1 VALRSFLF
9 APGNHAR
16 RVEKALT
23 LAADAVIL
31 DLEDAV
37 AISEKPATREVVV
50 ATFGQPRHGRLY
62 VRVNAYTTEW
72 CFADIVAIARSGL
85 DGIILPKV
93 ETPDQLR
100 SVDWLLANLER
111 ERSLQVGGIDLIP
124 IIETALGMSNI
135 SAIAA
140 SGSRTT
146 RLAFGAGD
154 YTLDLGMVWSRD
166 EVELLPARSAVVMAS
181 RAAGIEPPL
190 DTVWADL
197 RDAEGF
203 ARSAEHAAALGFQGK
218 MCIHPDQIATTNAAF
233 SPSPQQLSW
242 AGRVVAAFQEAEA
255 KGLASIQLD
264 GQFIDYPIV
273 QRARQ
278 VVARG
283 APPDNARG
291 AA

>member
-37 AISEKPATREVVV
+37 AVSEKPATRELVV
-50 ATFGQPRHGRLY
+50 AAYGQPRHGRLY
-62 VRVNAYTTEW
+62 VRVNAYGTEW
-72 CFADIVAIARSGL
+72 CYADIVTIARAGL

-93 ETPDQLR
+93 ETADQLR
-100 SVDWLLANLER
+100 SIDWLLANLER
-111 ERSLQVGGIDLIP
+111 ERGLPAGGIDLVP

-135 SAIAA
+135 GAIAG
-140 SGSRTT
+140 SGSRTK

-166 EVELLPARSAVVMAS
+166 EAELLPARSAVVMAS
-181 RAAGIEPPL
+181 RAAGLEPPL

-203 ARSAEHAAALGFQGK
+203 ARSAELAAALGFQGK
-218 MCIHPDQIATTNAAF
+218 MCIHPDQIAVTNATF
-233 SPSPQQLSW
+233 SPSPQQLVW
-242 AGRVVAAFQEAEA
+242 AARVVAAFEEAEA
-255 KGLASIQLD
+255 SGLASIQLE

-278 VVARG
+278 VIARG
-283 APPDNARG
+283 AV
-291 AA
+291 

>member
-23 LAADAVIL
+23 LPADAVIL

-37 AISEKPATREVVV
+37 AVSEKPATRELVV
-50 ATFGQPRHGRLY
+50 AAFGQARHGRLY
-62 VRVNAYTTEW
+62 VRVNAYTTDW
-72 CFADIVAIARSGL
+72 CYADIVTIARSGL

-93 ETPDQLR
+93 ETANQLQ
-100 SVDWLLANLER
+100 SIDWLLANLER
-111 ERSLQVGGIDLIP
+111 ERGLPVGGIDLIP
-124 IIETALGMSNI
+124 IIETAVGMSNI
-135 SAIAA
+135 GAIAG
-140 SGSRTT
+140 SGSRTKQ
-146 RLAFGAGD
+146 LAFGAGD

-166 EVELLPARSAVVMAS
+166 EAELLPARSAVVIAS

-203 ARSAEHAAALGFQGK
+203 ALSARRAAELGFQGK
-218 MCIHPDQIATTNAAF
+218 MCIHPDQIGATNAAF
-233 SPSPQQLSW
+233 SPSEQQLSW
-242 AGRVVAAFQEAEA
+242 AKRVVAAFEEAEA

-278 VVARG
+278 VIARG
-283 APPDNARG
+283 AV
-291 AA
+291 

>member
-1 VALRSFLF
+1 MPFRSLLF

-23 LAADAVIL
+23 LPADGVIL

-37 AISEKPATREVVV
+37 AISEKPGTRELVV
-50 ATFGQPRHGRLY
+50 ATFARPRHGKLY
-62 VRVNAYTTEW
+62 VRVNAYATEW
-72 CFADIVAIARSGL
+72 CYADIVAVARAGL

-100 SVDWLLANLER
+100 SVDWLLSALEH
-111 ERSLQVGGIDLIP
+111 ERALPAHGIDLIP
-124 IIETALGMSNI
+124 IIETALGMRDI
-135 SAIAA
+135 AAIAA
-140 SGSRTT
+140 SGPRAK

-154 YTLDLGMVWSRD
+154 YTLDLGMNWTRD
-166 EVELLPARSAVVMAS
+166 EAELLPARSAVVMAS

-190 DTVWADL
+190 DTVWANL
-197 RDAEGF
+197 RDTEGF
-203 ARSAEHAAALGFQGK
+203 ARSAERAAALGFQGK
-218 MCIHPDQIATTNAAF
+218 MCIHPDQISVTNAAF
-233 SPSPQQLSW
+233 SPSEQQLAW
-242 AGRVVAAFQEAEA
+242 ARRVIAAFDEAEA

-283 APPDNARG
+283 VS
-291 AA
+291 

>member
-1 VALRSFLF
+1 MALRSFLF

-23 LAADAVIL
+23 LPADAVIL

-37 AISEKPATREVVV
+37 AISEKPATRELVV
-50 ATFGQPRHGRLY
+50 AAFGKPRHGRLY
-62 VRVNAYTTEW
+62 VRVNAYTTDW
-72 CFADIVAIARSGL
+72 CYADIVTVARSGL

-93 ETPDQLR
+93 EIADQLR
-100 SVDWLLANLER
+100 SIDWLLANLER
-111 ERSLQVGGIDLIP
+111 ERGLPIGGIDLVP
-124 IIETALGMSNI
+124 IIETALGMSNVG
-135 SAIAA
+135 AIAG
-140 SGSRTT
+140 SGSRTK

-166 EVELLPARSAVVMAS
+166 EAELLPARSAVVMAS

-203 ARSAEHAAALGFQGK
+203 ARSSERAAALGFQGK
-218 MCIHPDQIATTNAAF
+218 MCIHPDQIAVTNAAF
-233 SPSPQQLSW
+233 SPSAQQLSW
-242 AGRVVAAFQEAEA
+242 AKRVVAAFEEAEA

-264 GQFIDYPIV
+264 GQFIVYPIV

-283 APPDNARG
+283 ARPDNAQG

>member
-1 VALRSFLF
+1 MPLRSFLF

-23 LAADAVIL
+23 LPADAVIL

-37 AISEKPATREVVV
+37 AISEKPRTRDLVV
-50 ATFGQPRHGRLY
+50 AAYGQKRHGKLY

-72 CFADIVAIARSGL
+72 CYADIVAVVRTGL

-93 ETPDQLR
+93 ESPDQLR
-100 SVDWLLANLER
+100 AADWLITNLER
-111 ERSLQVGGIDLIP
+111 ERDLPIGAIDLVP
-124 IIETALGMSNI
+124 IIETALGVRDI
-135 SAIAA
+135 GAIAA
-140 SGSRTT
+140 SGSRTK
-146 RLAFGAGD
+146 RMAFGAGD

-166 EVELLPARSAVVMAS
+166 EGELLPARSAVVMAS
-181 RAAGIEPPL
+181 RAAGIEPPF

-203 ARSAEHAAALGFQGK
+203 ERSATHAAALGFQGK
-218 MCIHPDQIATTNAAF
+218 MCIHPDQIAVANAAF
-233 SPSPQQLSW
+233 SPTAEQLAW
-242 AGRVVAAFQEAEA
+242 ARRVIAAFNEAET

-283 APPDNARG
+283 DF
-291 AA
+291 

>member
-1 VALRSFLF
+1 MALRSFLF

-23 LAADAVIL
+23 LPADAVIL

-37 AISEKPATREVVV
+37 AVTEKPATRALVTAVL
-50 ATFGQPRHGRLY
+50 AQPRHGKLY
-62 VRVNAYTTEW
+62 IRVNAYSTEW
-72 CFADIVAIARSGL
+72 CYADIVSIAHRGL

-93 ETPDQLR
+93 ESADQLR
-100 SVDWLLANLER
+100 SADWLLANLER
-111 ERSLQVGGIDLIP
+111 ERGIDGIDLIP

-135 SAIAA
+135 ASIAGA
-140 SGSRTT
+140 CARTK

-154 YTLDLGMVWSRD
+154 YTLDLGMLWSRD
-166 EVELLPARSAVVMAS
+166 EDELMPARAAVVMAS

-197 RDAEGF
+197 RDVEGF
-203 ARSAEHAAALGFQGK
+203 ARSAERAAALGFQGK
-218 MCIHPDQIATTNAAF
+218 MCIHPDQVAVTNAAF
-233 SPSPQQLSW
+233 SPSEQQLAW
-242 AGRVVAAFQEAEA
+242 ARRVIAAFADAEA
-255 KGLASIQLD
+255 RGLASIQLD

-283 APPDNARG
+283 TA
-291 AA
+291 

>member
-1 VALRSFLF
+1 VPLRSFLF

-16 RVEKALT
+16 RVEKVLT
-23 LAADAVIL
+23 LPTDAVIL

-37 AISEKPATREVVV
+37 AISEKPATRELVVK
-50 ATFGQPRHGRLY
+50 TFSHGGQCKLY

-72 CFADIVAIARSGL
+72 CYADIVAIARPGL

-93 ETPDQLR
+93 ETADQLR
-100 SVDWLLANLER
+100 SVDWLLSNLER
-111 ERSLQVGGIDLIP
+111 ERGLPIGGIDLMP

-135 SAIAA
+135 GAIA
-140 SGSRTT
+140 GSRSRTK

-166 EVELLPARSAVVMAS
+166 ETELLPARSTVVMAS

-197 RDAEGF
+197 RDTDGF
-203 ARSAEHAAALGFQGK
+203 ARSAERAAALGFQGK
-218 MCIHPDQIATTNAAF
+218 MCIHPDQIAVTNSAF
-233 SPSPQQLSW
+233 SPSEQQLSW
-242 AGRVVAAFQEAEA
+242 AKRVIAAFEQAEA
-255 KGLASIQLD
+255 QGLASIQLD

-278 VVARG
+278 VASRG
-283 APPDNARG
+283 LS
-291 AA
+291 

>member
-1 VALRSFLF
+1 MALRSFLF

-23 LAADAVIL
+23 LPADAVIL

-37 AISEKPATREVVV
+37 AINEKPATRELVV
-50 ATFGQPRHGRLY
+50 AAFGQPRHGRLY

-72 CFADIVAIARSGL
+72 CYADVVTIARSGL

-93 ETPDQLR
+93 ESADQLR
-100 SVDWLLANLER
+100 SVDWLLTNLER
-111 ERSLQVGGIDLIP
+111 ERGLPPGGIDLVP

-135 SAIAA
+135 GAIAE
-140 SGSRTT
+140 SGSRTK

-166 EVELLPARSAVVMAS
+166 EMELLPARSAVVMAS

-203 ARSAEHAAALGFQGK
+203 ARSAELAAALGFQGK
-218 MCIHPDQIATTNAAF
+218 MCIHPDQITVTNAAF
-233 SPSPQQLSW
+233 SPSTQQLSW
-242 AGRVVAAFQEAEA
+242 ARRVVAAFEEAEA
-255 KGLASIQLD
+255 NGLASIQLD

-278 VVARG
+278 VISRG
-283 APPDNARG
+283 AV
-291 AA
+291 

>member
-1 VALRSFLF
+1 VPLRSFLF

-23 LAADAVIL
+23 LPTDAVIL

-37 AISEKPATREVVV
+37 AISEKPATRALVVK
-50 ATFGQPRHGRLY
+50 AFSHGGQCKLY

-72 CFADIVAIARSGL
+72 CYADIVAITGPGL

-93 ETPDQLR
+93 ETSDQLR
-100 SVDWLLANLER
+100 SVDWLLSNLER
-111 ERSLQVGGIDLIP
+111 ERGLTVGGIDLVP

-135 SAIAA
+135 GAIAS
-140 SGSRTT
+140 SGSRTK

-154 YTLDLGMVWSRD
+154 YTLDLGMVWSSD
-166 EVELLPARSAVVMAS
+166 ETELLPARSAVVMAS

-197 RDAEGF
+197 RDTDGF
-203 ARSAEHAAALGFQGK
+203 SRSAERAAALGFQGK
-218 MCIHPDQIATTNAAF
+218 MCIHPDQIAVTNAAF
-233 SPSPQQLSW
+233 SPSEQQLSW
-242 AGRVVAAFQEAEA
+242 ARRVIAAFEQAEA

-278 VVARG
+278 VASRG
-283 APPDNARG
+283 AP
-291 AA
+291 

>member
-1 VALRSFLF
+1 MASRSFLF

-23 LAADAVIL
+23 LPADAVIL

-37 AISEKPATREVVV
+37 AISEKPATRELVVR
-50 ATFGQPRHGRLY
+50 AYTKPRCGKLY
-62 VRVNAYTTEW
+62 VRVNAYSTEW
-72 CFADIVAIARSGL
+72 CYSDIVTITRAGL

-93 ETPDQLR
+93 ESPDQLK
-100 SVDWLLANLER
+100 SADWLLAALER
-111 ERSLQVGGIDLIP
+111 ERGLPVGAIDLVP

-135 SAIAA
+135 GAIAA
-140 SGSRTT
+140 SGSRTK

-166 EVELLPARSAVVMAS
+166 ENELMPARSTVVMAS
-181 RAAGIEPPL
+181 RAAGLEAPL

-203 ARSAEHAAALGFQGK
+203 ARSAERAASLGFQGK
-218 MCIHPDQIATTNAAF
+218 MCIHPDQIAVTNAAF
-233 SPSPQQLSW
+233 SPTEQQLSW
-242 AGRVVAAFQEAEA
+242 AKRVIAAFEDAEA
-255 KGLASIQLD
+255 SGLASIQLD

-283 APPDNARG
+283 TA
-291 AA
+291 

>member
-1 VALRSFLF
+1 MALRSFLF

-23 LAADAVIL
+23 LPADAVIL

-37 AISEKPATREVVV
+37 AISEKRATRDRVA
-50 ATFGQPRHGRLY
+50 ATFGHKRHGKLY
-62 VRVNAYTTEW
+62 VRVNAYSTEW
-72 CFADIVAIARSGL
+72 CYADIVSVARFGL

-93 ETPDQLR
+93 ETADQLL
-100 SVDWLLANLER
+100 SADWLLSNLER
-111 ERSLQVGGIDLIP
+111 ERGLPIGGVDLVP
-124 IIETALGMSNI
+124 IVETALGMSNVG
-135 SAIAA
+135 AIAG
-140 SGSRTT
+140 SGSRTK

-154 YTLDLGMVWSRD
+154 YTLDLGVVWSRD
-166 EVELLPARSAVVMAS
+166 EMELLPARSAVVMAS

-197 RDAEGF
+197 RDTDGF
-203 ARSAEHAAALGFQGK
+203 AHSAERAAALGFQGK
-218 MCIHPDQIATTNAAF
+218 MCIHPDQIAVTNAAF
-233 SPSPQQLSW
+233 SPSEQQLVW
-242 AGRVVAAFQEAEA
+242 ASRVIAAFEDAEA

-278 VVARG
+278 VAARG
-283 APPDNARG
+283 TQ
-291 AA
+291 

>member
-23 LAADAVIL
+23 LSADAVIL

-37 AISEKPATREVVV
+37 AISEKTATREFVVR
-50 ATFGQPRHGRLY
+50 AFGEPRPGKLY
-62 VRVNAYTTEW
+62 VRVNAYSTEW
-72 CFADIVAIARSGL
+72 CYADIVSIARPGL

-93 ETPDQLR
+93 ESADQLR
-100 SVDWLLANLER
+100 STDWLLANLER
-111 ERSLQVGGIDLIP
+111 ERGLPIGGIDLLP

-135 SAIAA
+135 GAIAG
-140 SGSRTT
+140 SGSRTK

-154 YTLDLGMVWSRD
+154 YTLDLGMMWSRD

-181 RAAGIEPPL
+181 RAAGIEPPI

-203 ARSAEHAAALGFQGK
+203 AHSAEHAAALGFQGK
-218 MCIHPDQIATTNAAF
+218 MCIHPDQIAIANAAF
-233 SPSPQQLSW
+233 SPSEQQLAW
-242 AGRVVAAFQEAEA
+242 AKRVVAAFDEAER

-278 VVARG
+278 VIARG
-283 APPDNARG
+283 AH
-291 AA
+291 